1 MEFKELGATGT
12 MVPEIGIGVWRY
24 GGGVAPLRKAVD
36 LGASLIDT
44 AEVYGT
50 ENVVG
55 QAIKG
60 IRDSVFVASKV
71 SGDHLRNK
79 DVIKAAEASL
89 KRMDISCIDLYQI
102 HWPAGHVPI
111 AETMRAMEDLADRG
125 MIKYIGVSNFS
136 AAELREALAVMKH
149 HPIVSNQV
157 IYSLNRRGIE
167 DELVPYCAQ
176 NQVTI
181 IAFTPLDSGRLAK
194 RAEYE
199 SNPKGM
205 RTLAQIAKET
215 GKTLAQV
222 ALNWITAKPGTITI
236 PKSDHVERVEE
247 NCGASGWRLSGEQV
261 HLLDEAF
268 KPSRDD
274 EDDD

>member
-1 MEFKELGATGT
+1 MELKELGATGT

-24 GGGVAPLRKAVD
+24 GGGVAPLLKAID

-50 ENVVG
+50 EGVVG

-60 IRDSVFVASKV
+60 IRDRVFVASKV
-71 SGDHLRNK
+71 AGNHLRHD
-79 DVIKAAEASL
+79 DVLKAAEASL
-89 KRMDISCIDLYQI
+89 KRMHTSCIDLYQI

-111 AETMRAMEDLADRG
+111 TETMRAMEQLADRG

-136 AAELREALAVMKH
+136 AAETREAMAAMNH

-167 DELVPYCAQ
+167 TELVPFCAR
-176 NQVTI
+176 NNVTV

-194 RAEYE
+194 RAQYE
-199 SNPKGM
+199 SNPKSM
-205 RTLAQIAKET
+205 RTLEQVANEA
-215 GKTLAQV
+215 GRSLAQV
-222 ALNWITAKPGTITI
+222 ALNWITAKPGMITI
-236 PKSDHVERVEE
+236 PKSDHAERVEE
-247 NCGASGWRLSGEQV
+247 NCGASGWRLSADQ
-261 HLLDEAF
+261 LRSLDEAF
-268 KPSRDD
+268 APSNDD
-274 EDDD
+274 EDD

>member
-1 MEFKELGATGT
+1 MELKELGATGT
-12 MVPEIGIGVWRY
+12 MIPEIGIGVWRY
-24 GGGVAPLRKAVD
+24 GGGVEPLRKAVA

-50 ENVVG
+50 EGVVG

-60 IRDSVFVASKV
+60 VRDRVFVASKV
-71 SGDHLRNK
+71 AGNHLHH
-79 DVIKAAEASL
+79 DEVLKAAEASL

-111 AETMRAMEDLADRG
+111 KETMRAMEQLADRG

-136 AAELREALAVMKH
+136 ATETRDALAAMNH

-167 DELVPYCAQ
+167 QELAPFCAQ
-176 NQVTI
+176 NKVTI

-194 RAEYE
+194 RAKYE

-205 RTLAQIAKET
+205 RTLEQVARET
-215 GKTLAQV
+215 GKSLAQA
-222 ALNWITAKPGTITI
+222 ALNWITAKPGMITI
-236 PKSDHVERVEE
+236 PKSDHIERVEE
-247 NCGASGWRLSGEQV
+247 NCSASGWRLSADQ
-261 HLLDEAF
+261 LRSLDEAF
-268 KPSRDD
+268 TPSDGD
-274 EDDD
+274 EDN

>member
-1 MEFKELGATGT
+1 MELKELGASGR

-24 GGGVAPLRKAVD
+24 GGGVEPLRRAID

-50 ENVVG
+50 EGIVG

-60 IRDSVFVASKV
+60 IRDRVFVASKV
-71 SGDHLRNK
+71 AGNHLRH
-79 DVIKAAEASL
+79 DEVLKAAEASL

-111 AETMRAMEDLADRG
+111 KETMRAMEQLADRG

-136 AAELREALAVMKH
+136 AAETREAIAAMKN
-149 HPIVSNQV
+149 HPIASNQV

-167 DELVPYCAQ
+167 HELVPFCAQ
-176 NQVTI
+176 NKVTI

-194 RAEYE
+194 RAKYE
-199 SNPKGM
+199 SNSRGM
-205 RTLAQIAKET
+205 RTLEQIANET
-215 GKTLAQV
+215 ERTLAQV
-222 ALNWITAKPGTITI
+222 ALNWITAKPGMITI
-236 PKSDHVERVEE
+236 PKSDHTERVEE
-247 NCGASGWRLSGEQV
+247 NCGASGWRLSADQ
-261 HLLDEAF
+261 LRSLDDAF
-268 KPSRDD
+268 TASDSAE
-274 EDDD
+274 ED